1 MTGCCCFSLLWT
13 KENMYNHCQAV
24 CCNSP
29 CRHRGLPVKNEQPE
43 QDNSSHSFH
52 SSSLFFFWFSCLLG
66 KENSF
71 QERPRLSGHRR
82 SVNQCV
88 YMVCVCVCVCLQT
101 FLFPMPEVQRD
112 KTPPLL
118 SFPGLRIIWHC
129 WREKKSPSPLV
140 GACLSL
146 THSPLVYTF
155 YCTCDWP
162 TFLFQQQNTWC
173 GSWIVKF
180 KNLSWTITVEM
191 QHSSDLFNFNKSLNT
206 F

>member
-1 MTGCCCFSLLWT
+1 MFFHLLAVKHLQLTPNYHVFSCENTPLQTYPFQLYSFVFPVVHMTGCCCFSLLWT

-118 SFPGLRIIWHC
+118 SFPGLRII
-129 WREKKSPSPLV
+129 
-140 GACLSL
+140 
-146 THSPLVYTF
+146 
-155 YCTCDWP
+155 
-162 TFLFQQQNTWC
+162 
-173 GSWIVKF
+173 
-180 KNLSWTITVEM
+180 
-191 QHSSDLFNFNKSLNT
+191 
-206 F
+206 